1 MKKLVSLGACS
12 VALSAS
18 PVLAQT
24 AAPVVA
30 VVSIRYSGDSTGSG
44 YLLIDRDGKIER
56 KNVQGAF
63 NSPISSDQSMSRRAK
78 VLRQTVVQLYQEGY
92 VLKASL
98 GHSDV
103 DELIFVK
110 EK

>member
-1 MKKLVSLGACS
+1 MVARGIFAAMKKLVSLGACL

-56 KNVQGAF
+56 KNVQGTF
-63 NSPISSDQSMSRRAK
+63 YSPISSDQSMSRRAK
-78 VLRQTVVQLYQEGY
+78 VLRQTVVQLY
-92 VLKASL
+92 
-98 GHSDV
+98 
-103 DELIFVK
+103 
-110 EK
+110 